1 MTSSSSNIPS
11 TTTNANYN
19 IQRNELLIQPY
30 ATFDLEFRYDENN
43 SQKPYTIFAA
53 AIVDSLGNIKTKH
66 ELDFAS
72 ELQPEKEL
80 VNWIMSEI
88 LKYRLTIGWYTKGI
102 RFKIIDKKGRERYSG
117 KDSDLKIIDNVCK
130 YHNIPSIIRFDKR
143 GVPYIRGYDKQLC
156 NNDHFYSQKNRFD
169 YYYHIDLYNVYDKKM
184 VIDIYHGKY
193 RDRKLSTVSK
203 ALLGKGKLEDLDGR
217 RVQQLPKD
225 KQIEYVIRDASLVM
239 DLSRYDNYAILDLMN
254 AISVITQVSFDR
266 VCNNGLSSLWT
277 KVIKDNISI
286 GQCRPPTTSSQE
298 RKKQKFKGGHVLDS
312 KIGYYDSVNN
322 RTVYI
327 FDVKSLYPTMIII
340 YNISFETVNC
350 SCCRDNPEARIPK
363 EIMDLIIEKVKEDR
377 QNQKERKEYWIC
389 KKYRGIIPRLLE
401 QYRDERFKQKELG
414 NEAMQM
420 GLKILIN
427 GCYGLFGSEFFEF
440 ADYRVSELTTAFGR
454 RTLGYMKHIA
464 EEVYGFN
471 VIAGDTD
478 SIFVTDVKSKL
489 HINKFLAECSIILE
503 DTEIELVKIYRKFLL
518 IGKKHYI
525 GIPIDENKDPEIV
538 GLEGKKSD
546 RPPWI
551 NNLQRNF
558 ADDLKYGR
566 DTTIKLRKAYLDME
580 KGQVPHKLLAISLTL
595 SKDPSE
601 YASGDFQNIVGKQL
615 NAKEGDTIKYYKADF
630 PGKAHSD
637 PAYIDRSKYL
647 EMLQSTFEDQLKCLG
662 YNYFNHVKG
671 DVTLDDFWK

>member
-1 MTSSSSNIPS
+1 MTLSNSNIPS

-19 IQRNELLIQPY
+19 IQRNELLMQPY
-30 ATFDLEFRYDENN
+30 AAFDLEFRYDENN

-53 AIVDSLGNIKTKH
+53 AIVDSLGNIKAKH
-66 ELDFAS
+66 ELDFGNN
-72 ELQPEKEL
+72 LQPEKEL
-80 VNWIMSEI
+80 VNWIMLEI

-102 RFKIIDKKGRERYSG
+102 RIKKKDKKGKERYSG

-130 YHNIPSIIRFDKR
+130 YHNIPSIIGFDKR
-143 GVPYIRGYDKQLC
+143 GVPYIRGYNKELC
-156 NNDHFYSQKNRFD
+156 NNDPFYSQKNRFD

-203 ALLGKGKLEDLDGR
+203 VLLGNGKLEDLDGR
-217 RVQQLPKD
+217 RIQQLPKD

-239 DLSRYDNYAILDLMN
+239 DLSRHDNYALLDLMN

-286 GQCRPPTTSSQE
+286 GQCRLPTTSLQE

-327 FDVKSLYPTMIII
+327 FDVKSLYPTMMII

-363 EIMDLIIEKVKEDR
+363 EIMDLIIKKVEKDR

-401 QYRDERFKQKELG
+401 HYRNERFKQKELG

-440 ADYRVSELTTAFGR
+440 SDYRVSELTTAFGR

-489 HINKFLAECSIILE
+489 DINKFLAECSIILE

-518 IGKKHYI
+518 LGKKHYI
-525 GIPIDENKDPEIV
+525 GIHTDENKDPDIV
-538 GLEGKKSD
+538 GMEGKKSD
-546 RPPWI
+546 RPQWI
-551 NNLQRNF
+551 NNLQRDF
-558 ADDLKYGR
+558 AEDLKYGR
-566 DTTIKLRKAYLDME
+566 DPTVKLRKAYLDME
-580 KGQVPHKLLAISLTL
+580 KGQVPHELLAISLTL

-615 NAKEGDTIKYYKADF
+615 RAKEGDAIKYYKANF

-637 PAYIDRSKYL
+637 PGFIDRSKYL
-647 EMLQSTFEDQLKCLG
+647 EMLQSTFEEQVKCLG
-662 YNYFNHVKG
+662 YNYYNHVKG
-671 DVTLDDFWK
+671 DTTLDDFWK